1 MPSQSHHSQKD
12 GLVPPVPLS
21 RYEWP
26 SLTLMWLLW
35 LGVFINDNSKVQFIE
50 KIRKQYFGPKLFPSS
65 SISKHFPQNVFSLQ
79 NMLIYVLCHQLSQVE
94 FTLPKSV
101 TISAVRH
108 WRVAADVRRL
118 VAAKLQSS
126 RWILSLTGWVLP
138 CWVLPLTVRVIRVR
152 PCQIL
157 QRTWKSLLSNSAFD
171 KPASSPELHCKFQK
185 VLKEAKCRLL
195 MTLINF

>member
-126 RWILSLTGWVLP
+126 RWILSLT
-138 CWVLPLTVRVIRVR
+138 VRVIRVR
-152 PCQIL
+152 PKIL
-157 QRTWKSLLSNSAFD
+157 NLKARLKSCWKAPKHQVDPRSHWQSLAEYFLSQW
-171 KPASSPELHCKFQK
+171 ELS
-185 VLKEAKCRLL
+185 ESE
-195 MTLINF
+195 